1 MSIKLLQS
9 PNNKTVYFKEVV
21 TEKINGTSGSEIKE
35 TNENGQ
41 VLTITDVLTGTV
53 AYQDLPSTPSSTK
66 EYFSGYCN
74 VFLPTGTINDLSPAY
89 PDVMFGT
96 NDDGIFS
103 LFDLS
108 YATFVTEG
116 NSPFSFVSST
126 NGSGFPGQQLQYDGT
141 ETKKFKV
148 HFDSC
153 LAITDASA
161 ETFNVFCFT
170 SDASPYFHP
179 IYPNPPPI
187 ISTTVTGYNAMSF
200 ACTFHSTVSQPNN
213 LMTDFIIE
221 LNQNDYLNLAV
232 DSYTAGGVRGVK
244 VSSLKFVITE
254 L

>member
-9 PNNKTVYFKEVV
+9 PNNKTVFVKEVI

-35 TNENGQ
+35 TNVNGQ
-41 VLTITDVLTGTV
+41 VLTITDVLTSTV
-53 AYQDLPSTPSSTK
+53 AYQNLPSSTK

-74 VFLPTGTINDLSPAY
+74 VFLPTGTINDLSPTY
-89 PDVMFGT
+89 PNVMFGVNNT
-96 NDDGIFS
+96 GVFS

-116 NSPFSFVSST
+116 NALFSFVSST
-126 NGSGFPGQQLQYDGT
+126 NGSGFLGQQLQYNGT

-153 LAITDASA
+153 LAIADASA
-161 ETFNVFCFT
+161 ETFNLFCFT

-221 LNQNDYLNLAV
+221 LNPNDYLNFAV
-232 DSYTAGGVRGVK
+232 DSYQATNVRGVK
-244 VSSLKFVITE
+244 VSSLKFVVTE